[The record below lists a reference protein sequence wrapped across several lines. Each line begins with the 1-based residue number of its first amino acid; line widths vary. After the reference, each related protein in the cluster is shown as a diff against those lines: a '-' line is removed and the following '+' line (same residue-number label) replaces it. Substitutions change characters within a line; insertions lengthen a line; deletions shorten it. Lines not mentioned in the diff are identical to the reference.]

1 MATTYLS
8 RTQTTPTG
16 DENKKFTLSMW
27 IKRSKLGANQGLYG
41 NTYSATH
48 RAFIYF
54 DSSDRI
60 SYYDTSTPSEVTT
73 NRRFRDTSAWY
84 HIVVSVDTT
93 QATASNRVKFYVN
106 GTQETS
112 LFHTTYPSQDQN
124 LKLMNTTNTP
134 NVGRYDNGSGTINYF
149 DGSMA
154 HVHFTQGYT
163 YAASDFGE
171 TESTSGIWKSKT
183 SLSVTYGT
191 NGFF

>member
-27 IKRSKLGANQGLYG
+27 IKRSKLSSNQGLYG
-41 NTYSATH
+41 NTYSSVH

-54 DSSDRI
+54 DSVDKI

-73 NRRFRDTSAWY
+73 NRKFRDTNAWY

-106 GTQETS
+106 GTQETGLS
-112 LFHTTYPSQDQN
+112 TATYPSQDQN

-171 TESTSGIWKSKT
+171 TESTSGIWKPKHPHQLRMEQTVS
-183 SLSVTYGT
+183 
-191 NGFF
+191 F